1 MVFISNIPEA
11 VKGKPSHSPYSHPT
25 FLVAVGNSL
34 PNIFAKCHAKE
45 APGLEEQSLR
55 IRRVVQKSTTCEAEM
70 KGPLRFRTMPLRFLV
85 DLGISTDFLR
95 VEFLMLQKLF
105 ALFFGNP
112 RSWNF
117 SYRAQP
123 QHHRVPWFSW
133 NFLVPK
139 ALSKKGTPR
148 HSPQNFFTTLFPKV
162 AIGDYAASHFGTM
175 SMEAFRC
182 LKIENL
188 WVSRV
193 LLRTRHRMRMQ
204 IPGWSCRRPWK
215 LRLRPGPGKPHLSL
229 WMGSNLT

>member
-1 MVFISNIPEA
+1 
-11 VKGKPSHSPYSHPT
+11 
-25 FLVAVGNSL
+25 
-34 PNIFAKCHAKE
+34 
-45 APGLEEQSLR
+45 
-55 IRRVVQKSTTCEAEM
+55 M

-229 WMGSNLT
+229 CWFDLWRYKWRCMWVAALRPKSWMRSPHVFPGGVALGEERTSHFSAEVLQIGHNFWRVASLLDTKYIL

>member
-1 MVFISNIPEA
+1 MPCQRSTWTGRAE
-11 VKGKPSHSPYSHPT
+11 S
-25 FLVAVGNSL
+25 
-34 PNIFAKCHAKE
+34 
-45 APGLEEQSLR
+45 R

-175 SMEAFRC
+175 SMEAWMC
-182 LKIENL
+182 KKSKISG
-188 WVSRV
+188 VSSLVSSV
-193 LLRTRHRMRMQ
+193 LGIGWECRSLDGAAEDRESSGWGLD
-204 IPGWSCRRPWK
+204 PGVFPP
-215 LRLRPGPGKPHLSL
+215 LALDGVQPHLRV
-229 WMGSNLT
+229 GSTCGGTSGGACGSQLCGPNLGWGAPTSFQGV